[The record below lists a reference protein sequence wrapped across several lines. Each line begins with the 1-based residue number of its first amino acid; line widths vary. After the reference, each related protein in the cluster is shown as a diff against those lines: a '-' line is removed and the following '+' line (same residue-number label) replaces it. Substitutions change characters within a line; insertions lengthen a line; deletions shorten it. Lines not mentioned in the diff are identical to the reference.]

1 MSTALPVSPPF
12 DRIRPS
18 LSEATWL
25 RGLGL
30 APWSTTTGVEVH
42 VGDVR
47 PFADWENASKD
58 TVISI
63 YVYPTPALSYRF
75 EILRASEQF
84 DGMES
89 VTIKTGSSLP
99 LADVWEMA
107 LAVASHALSVSVARS
122 ARAGGGQ

>member
-1 MSTALPVSPPF
+1 MNTAPLVSPRF
-12 DRIRPS
+12 DRIRRS

-47 PFADWENASKD
+47 PFADWEKASKD

-84 DGMES
+84 DGLES
-89 VTIKTGSSLP
+89 VTIRTGSSLP
-99 LADVWEMA
+99 LADVGDMA

>member
-1 MSTALPVSPPF
+1 M
-12 DRIRPS
+12 
-18 LSEATWL
+18 
-25 RGLGL
+25 
-30 APWSTTTGVEVH
+30 H

-47 PFADWENASKD
+47 PFVDRTSASKD

-107 LAVASHALSVSVARS
+107 LSIASHALSVSVARS
-122 ARAGGGQ
+122 PQAGGGE